1 MTHNHLVPGSSP
13 GGTTLK
19 ASLFERLFV
28 YIRAVFKN
36 IMKKIKNVISF
47 VENLLGKLRKLFV
60 NTLTVLFLM
69 LITFGFLFSLGES
82 LFESDKVE
90 TEDQILY
97 LEPKGVIVDKAIL
110 TNDPFEEF
118 EIFESS
124 INQIELEEF
133 LKIIKNAG
141 TDDDLKAIYLD
152 VDGLGAYYTSAL
164 KIADALYEARENGKE
179 IVAFTSGLGTTGYLM
194 ASQATE
200 IILEKDTYEP
210 VLPFGFSRVRLY
222 QKDFFKN
229 IKVNMNVYAAG
240 DYKSGPEGYTRN
252 DMSKTDRFAWLEFVT
267 PIWEKYKSKM
277 EAGRGFESGR
287 IQYIGDNYPLLV
299 SENDGDNNETALST
313 GLVDKLMSKQ
323 EIRNYMIEKY
333 GSEEE
338 YERPQGIS
346 GREYLSTLK
355 DEDINSK
362 QKREQEKNKIA
373 IIHVEGA
380 IVTGNIGFNT
390 AGSGGI
396 VKKIN
401 KARDDKNV
409 KGIVLRVN
417 SPGGDVYAST
427 MITNALEEFQSTG
440 RPVITSMG
448 DIAASGGVWV
458 TTTSEEI
465 WAENTTLTG
474 SIGVYGIYPD
484 LSPLA
489 KWAGINYDGVSMTK
503 AGEIYDV
510 RRGMNDEINK
520 QFREG
525 IENFYKDFVAKVANN
540 RGMDFSDVLKVAG
553 GRIWRG
559 DKALEIGLID
569 KIGSLDDAINS
580 MAKKLELENYKA
592 FSYNNEVEFEDYLNS
607 LLQGVVP
614 AQLQGLLNEISGLN
628 RMFLSEKEKY
638 VVVYCFECG
647 FRAFE

>member
-1 MTHNHLVPGSSP
+1 MG
-13 GGTTLK
+13 
-19 ASLFERLFV
+19 
-28 YIRAVFKN
+28 
-36 IMKKIKNVISF
+36 KIKNVISF
-47 VENLLGKLRKLFV
+47 VDSLLGKLRKLFV

-69 LITFGFLFSLGES
+69 LITFGFLYSLGGS

-90 TEDQILY
+90 TEDKILY

-110 TNDPFEEF
+110 TSDPFEEF

-124 INQIELEEF
+124 INQIELDGF

-222 QKDFFKN
+222 QKDFFEN

-252 DMSKTDRFAWLEFVT
+252 DMSETDRFAWLEFVT

-313 GLVDKLMSKQ
+313 GLVDKLMSEQ
-323 EIRNYMIEKY
+323 EIRNYLIEKY

-338 YERPQGIS
+338 YERPLGVS

-380 IVTGNIGFNT
+380 IVTGDIGFNT

-503 AGEIYDV
+503 AGEVYDV

-540 RGMDFSDVLKVAG
+540 RGMDFSEVLKVAG

-559 DKALEIGLID
+559 DKAFEIGLVD
-569 KIGSLDDAINS
+569 KLGSLDDAISS
-580 MAKKLELENYKA
+580 MATKLELENYKA

-607 LLQGVVP
+607 LLQSVVP
-614 AQLQGLLNEISGLN
+614 AQLQGFLNEISGLN
-628 RMFLSEKEKY
+628 RIFLSKKEKY

>member
-1 MTHNHLVPGSSP
+1 MG
-13 GGTTLK
+13 
-19 ASLFERLFV
+19 
-28 YIRAVFKN
+28 
-36 IMKKIKNVISF
+36 KIKNVISF
-47 VENLLGKLRKLFV
+47 VDSLLGKIRKLFV

-69 LITFGFLFSLGES
+69 LITFGFLYSLGGA

-90 TEDQILY
+90 TEDKILY

-110 TNDPFEEF
+110 TSDPFEEF

-124 INQIELEEF
+124 INQIELEGF

-179 IVAFTSGLGTTGYLM
+179 IIAFTSGLGTTGYLM

-210 VLPFGFSRVRLY
+210 VFPFGFSRVRLY
-222 QKDFFKN
+222 QKDFFEN

-252 DMSKTDRFAWLEFVT
+252 DMSETDRFAWLEFVT
-267 PIWEKYKSKM
+267 PIWEKYKRKM

-313 GLVDKLMSKQ
+313 GLVDKLMSEQ
-323 EIRNYMIEKY
+323 EIRNYLIEKY

-380 IVTGNIGFNT
+380 IVTGDIGFNT

-540 RGMDFSDVLKVAG
+540 RGMDFSEVLKVAG

-559 DKALEIGLID
+559 DKALEIGLVD
-569 KIGSLDDAINS
+569 KLGSLDDAIKS
-580 MAKKLELENYKA
+580 MATKLELENYKA

-628 RMFLSEKEKY
+628 RMFLSEKENY

>member
-1 MTHNHLVPGSSP
+1 
-13 GGTTLK
+13 
-19 ASLFERLFV
+19 
-28 YIRAVFKN
+28 
-36 IMKKIKNVISF
+36 MKKIKNVISF

-118 EIFESS
+118 EIFESA

-141 TDDDLKAIYLD
+141 TDDELKAIYLD
-152 VDGLGAYYTSAL
+152 VDGLSAYYTSAL

-179 IVAFTSGLGTTGYLM
+179 IIAFTSGLGTTGYLM

-222 QKDFFKN
+222 QKDFFEN

-240 DYKSGPEGYTRN
+240 DFKSGPEGYTRN
-252 DMSKTDRFAWLEFVT
+252 DMSETDRFAWLEFIT

-277 EAGRGFESGR
+277 EIGRGFESGR

-299 SENDGDNNETALST
+299 SENNGDNNETSLST
-313 GLVDKLMSKQ
+313 GLVDKLMSEQ
-323 EIRNYMIEKY
+323 ETRNYLIEKY

-338 YERPQGIS
+338 YERPEGIS

-355 DEDINSK
+355 DEDISNK
-362 QKREQEKNKIA
+362 QKRVQEKNKIA

-380 IVTGNIGFNT
+380 IVTGDIGFNT

-401 KARDDKNV
+401 KARDDENV

-474 SIGVYGIYPD
+474 SIGVYGVYPD

-489 KWAGINYDGVSMTK
+489 KWAGINYDGISMTK

-510 RRGMNDEINK
+510 RRGMNEEINK

-525 IENFYKDFVAKVANN
+525 IENFYKDFVTKVANN
-540 RGMDFSDVLKVAG
+540 REMDFSEVLKVAG

-559 DKALEIGLID
+559 DKALELGLVD
-569 KIGSLDDAINS
+569 KLGSLDDAINS
-580 MAKKLELENYKA
+580 MVTKLELEDYKA

-607 LLQGVVP
+607 LIQGMVP
-614 AQLQGLLNEISGLN
+614 TQIQGLLNEISGLN
-628 RMFLSEKEKY
+628 RMFLSEKERY
-638 VVVYCFECG
+638 IVAYCFDCG
-647 FRAFE
+647 LRSFE

>member
-1 MTHNHLVPGSSP
+1 MG
-13 GGTTLK
+13 
-19 ASLFERLFV
+19 
-28 YIRAVFKN
+28 
-36 IMKKIKNVISF
+36 KIKNVISF
-47 VENLLGKLRKLFV
+47 VDSLLGKLRKLFV

-69 LITFGFLFSLGES
+69 LITFGFLYSLGGT

-90 TEDQILY
+90 TEDKILY

-110 TNDPFEEF
+110 TSDPFEEF

-124 INQIELEEF
+124 INQIELEGF

-179 IVAFTSGLGTTGYLM
+179 IIAFTSGLGTTGYLM

-210 VLPFGFSRVRLY
+210 VFPFGFSRVRLY
-222 QKDFFKN
+222 QKDFFEN

-252 DMSKTDRFAWLEFVT
+252 DMSETDRFAWLEFVT
-267 PIWEKYKSKM
+267 PIWEKYKRKM

-313 GLVDKLMSKQ
+313 GLVDRLMSEQ
-323 EIRNYMIEKY
+323 ELRNYLIEKY

-362 QKREQEKNKIA
+362 QKKEQEKNKIA

-380 IVTGNIGFNT
+380 IVTGDIGFNT

-540 RGMDFSDVLKVAG
+540 RGMDFSEVLKVAG

-559 DKALEIGLID
+559 DKALEIGLVD
-569 KIGSLDDAINS
+569 KLGSLDDAIKS
-580 MAKKLELENYKA
+580 MATKLELENYKA

-628 RMFLSEKEKY
+628 RMFLSEKENY

>member
-1 MTHNHLVPGSSP
+1 
-13 GGTTLK
+13 
-19 ASLFERLFV
+19 
-28 YIRAVFKN
+28 
-36 IMKKIKNVISF
+36 MKKIKNVISF

-118 EIFESS
+118 EIFESA

-141 TDDDLKAIYLD
+141 TDDELKAIYLD
-152 VDGLGAYYTSAL
+152 VDGLSAYYTSAL

-179 IVAFTSGLGTTGYLM
+179 IIAFTSGLGTTGYLM

-222 QKDFFKN
+222 QKDFFEN

-240 DYKSGPEGYTRN
+240 DFKSGPEGYTRN
-252 DMSKTDRFAWLEFVT
+252 DMSETDRFAWLESIT

-277 EAGRGFESGR
+277 EIGRGFESGR

-299 SENDGDNNETALST
+299 SENNGDNNETSLST
-313 GLVDKLMSKQ
+313 GLVDKLMSEQ
-323 EIRNYMIEKY
+323 ETRNYLIEKY

-338 YERPQGIS
+338 YERPEGIS

-355 DEDINSK
+355 DEDISNK
-362 QKREQEKNKIA
+362 QKRVQEKNKIA

-380 IVTGNIGFNT
+380 IVTGDIGFNT

-401 KARDDKNV
+401 KARDDENV

-474 SIGVYGIYPD
+474 SIGVYGVYPD

-489 KWAGINYDGVSMTK
+489 KWAGINYDGISMTK

-510 RRGMNDEINK
+510 RRGMNEEINK

-525 IENFYKDFVAKVANN
+525 IENFYKDFVTKVANN
-540 RGMDFSDVLKVAG
+540 REMDFSEVLKVAG

-559 DKALEIGLID
+559 DKALELGLVD
-569 KIGSLDDAINS
+569 KLGSLDDAINS
-580 MAKKLELENYKA
+580 MVTKLELEDYKA

-607 LLQGVVP
+607 LIQGMVP
-614 AQLQGLLNEISGLN
+614 TQIQGLLNEISGLN
-628 RMFLSEKEKY
+628 RMFLSEKERY
-638 VVVYCFECG
+638 IVAYCFDCG
-647 FRAFE
+647 LRSFE

>member
-69 LITFGFLFSLGES
+69 LITFGFLYSLGGS

-124 INQIELEEF
+124 INQIELENF

-179 IVAFTSGLGTTGYLM
+179 IIAFTSGLGTTGYLM

-222 QKDFFKN
+222 QKDFFEN

-240 DYKSGPEGYTRN
+240 DFKSGPEGYTRN
-252 DMSKTDRFAWLEFVT
+252 DMSETDRFAWLEFIT

-277 EAGRGFESGR
+277 EIGRGFESGR

-299 SENDGDNNETALST
+299 SENNGDNNETSLTT
-313 GLVDKLMSKQ
+313 GLVDKLMSEQ
-323 EIRNYMIEKY
+323 ETRNYLIEKY

-338 YERPQGIS
+338 YERPEGIS

-355 DEDINSK
+355 DEDISNK
-362 QKREQEKNKIA
+362 QKRVQEKNKIA

-401 KARDDKNV
+401 KARDDENV

-474 SIGVYGIYPD
+474 SIGVYGVYPD

-489 KWAGINYDGVSMTK
+489 KWAGINYDGISMTK

-510 RRGMNDEINK
+510 RRGMNEEINK

-525 IENFYKDFVAKVANN
+525 IENFYKDFVTKVANN
-540 RGMDFSDVLKVAG
+540 REMDFSEVLKVAG

-559 DKALEIGLID
+559 DKALELGLVD
-569 KIGSLDDAINS
+569 KLGSLDDAINS
-580 MAKKLELENYKA
+580 MVTKLELEDYKA

-607 LLQGVVP
+607 LIQGMVP
-614 AQLQGLLNEISGLN
+614 TQIQGLLNEISGLN
-628 RMFLSEKEKY
+628 RMFLSEKERY
-638 VVVYCFECG
+638 IVAYCFDCG
-647 FRAFE
+647 LRSFE

>member
-69 LITFGFLFSLGES
+69 LIIFGFLSSLGGS

-97 LEPKGVIVDKAIL
+97 LEPNGVIVDKAIL
-110 TNDPFEEF
+110 TNDPFEEL

-124 INQIELEEF
+124 INQIELENF

-152 VDGLGAYYTSAL
+152 IDGLSAYYTSAL

-179 IVAFTSGLGTTGYLM
+179 IIAFTSGLGTTGYLM

-222 QKDFFKN
+222 QKDFFEN

-240 DYKSGPEGYTRN
+240 DFKSGPEGYTRN
-252 DMSKTDRFAWLEFVT
+252 DMSETDKLAWLEFVT

-277 EAGRGFESGR
+277 EAGRGFESGK
-287 IQYIGDNYPLLV
+287 IQYLGDNYPLLA
-299 SENDGDNNETALST
+299 SENGGDNSETALST

-323 EIRNYMIEKY
+323 ETRNYLIEKY
-333 GSEEE
+333 GSEEK
-338 YERPQGIS
+338 YERPEGVS

-355 DEDINSK
+355 DDDISNK
-362 QKREQEKNKIA
+362 QKKLQEKNKIA

-380 IVTGNIGFNT
+380 IVTGDIGFNT

-396 VKKIN
+396 VKNIN
-401 KARDDKNV
+401 KARDDENV

-417 SPGGDVYAST
+417 SPGGDVYASS

-489 KWAGINYDGVSMTK
+489 KWVGMNYDGVSMTK
-503 AGEIYDV
+503 SGEIYDL
-510 RRGMNDEINK
+510 RRGMNEEINK
-520 QFREG
+520 QFKGGVEK
-525 IENFYKDFVAKVANN
+525 IYKDFVTRVANN
-540 RGMDFSDVLKVAG
+540 RDMDFSDVLKFAG

-559 DKALEIGLID
+559 DTALELGLVD
-569 KIGSLDDAINS
+569 KLGSLDDAINS
-580 MAKKLELENYKA
+580 MVTKLELEDYKA
-592 FSYNNEVEFEDYLNS
+592 FSYNNELEFDDYLIS
-607 LLQGVVP
+607 M
-614 AQLQGLLNEISGLN
+614 AQDILPVQIQDLMNKMSGLS
-628 RMFLSEKEKY
+628 RMFLSEKDRY
-638 VVVYCFECG
+638 VVAYCFDCG
-647 FRAFE
+647 FRNF